1 MYQNTYKNKQFK
13 MPFSFKN
20 IFLGLTTLCFVNYG
34 FAQSLINKQY
44 ELSYSVKVFKSVE
57 GQDIKSVN
65 VFNQTVSS
73 EDFLPYFTESI
84 QIPNSKTLKS
94 VTIKDASYELVSEKL
109 SPRVISKLGDNIAIK
124 FLQVEQRKSQRAL
137 FSFVPLVNLGGEI
150 KIVKSF
156 TVEIEL
162 EDDIKPKKKSSS
174 TTSTS
179 VLSSGEWHKVGVVSD
194 GIYKVTFEY
203 LKSVGANVTN
213 LSSNAIHV
221 FGNGAGMLPEDNSE
235 YRPDDLL
242 QNAIRIVDGGDGQ
255 FNEGDYLLFYANGPH
270 KSIYNGGT
278 LFHQINNYSDTSFYF
293 IGINTSNGS
302 KQLAAQS
309 QSALPHNNT
318 VTTFDDFRFFEPEQ
332 ENLIASGRRWFGS
345 RFGAVNSAEFSF
357 NFPNIN
363 KSNNVEIRTRFLGR
377 SFVNATS
384 YKVSETNSGF
394 SSNSSNISTVPNS
407 EYAPFARESYNIFNF
422 LPTSDQINLSITFN
436 KFSDPSAEGWIDFI
450 QVLANRNLRM
460 SSNQMSFLSLQSV
473 AAGSVSKF
481 ILSNAQEVSE
491 IWDITDPTNAS
502 SISFTNLTSTKE
514 FVVSTEE
521 LKRFVAITSNH
532 NFPTPVYSKKVVN
545 QNLHGLG
552 YADLIIVA
560 HKEFMSEASELKTIH
575 EQLGSIVHLVEQE
588 QVFNEFSSGMPD
600 VTAIR
605 LFMKMFYDRAT
616 TANEVPKNLLLFGDG
631 SYDNRNKLQ
640 PNTNFIITYES
651 EESLIPTN
659 TYTSDDYFVTLSDN
673 EIFRNSDLIDMGV
686 GRFPVK
692 SKSEAQTA
700 VNKVRS
706 YVTNVSANT
715 EQIPQYSSTLK
726 DWRTMVA
733 LLADDEDN
741 SAFIEDS
748 ENIYDRAQQTAPEL
762 NIQKI
767 YMDAYKQEK
776 TPGGQRYPQVEDDLR
791 NRVENGALLLNF
803 VGHGGTSGWT
813 QERVLNTTTISEW
826 TNKDKMPVFMTA
838 TCEFS
843 RWDNPRRTSGGELAF
858 LNPNG
863 AAIALFT
870 TTRVVFASQNSRLIN
885 FFFDSVF
892 VRQNLEPQTLGS
904 IYMKTK
910 NAYAN
915 FSVTDIEF
923 RKFSLLGD
931 PALKLAIPQ
940 HKLELT
946 HLNDKLITDSSLDTL
961 KALSKVT
968 IKGVVKTQNNVV
980 MNDFNGIAY
989 VSIYDKKRITQ
1000 NLQNDPSS
1008 TLKQFEVQNNILF
1021 KGRVSVKNGLFQST
1035 FIVPKDIDYQFGKG
1049 RVSMYGENGEED
1061 GLGYSDSL
1069 YVGGIDENAP
1079 EDKIGPEIKLYLN
1092 DSTFVY
1098 GSMTNESPI
1107 LIAKLFDESGL
1118 NTVGNGVGHDLSL
1131 ILDNNSSS
1139 PIILNELYEAEL
1151 DNYQKGQVRYNFND
1165 LEPGPH
1171 TLTLK
1176 AYDVYNNPS
1185 SATLEFVVVKKEELA
1200 LDHVLNYPNPF
1211 TTSTQFMFEH
1221 NQAETYLRVRIEIF
1235 TITGKL
1241 VKTIKTNAKTNG
1253 FRIEPIHWNGRDEFG
1268 DKIARGVYVYKV
1280 SVENLQGESVEKIE
1294 KLVILN

>member
-1 MYQNTYKNKQFK
+1 
-13 MPFSFKN
+13 
-20 IFLGLTTLCFVNYG
+20 
-34 FAQSLINKQY
+34 
-44 ELSYSVKVFKSVE
+44 
-57 GQDIKSVN
+57 
-65 VFNQTVSS
+65 
-73 EDFLPYFTESI
+73 
-84 QIPNSKTLKS
+84 
-94 VTIKDASYELVSEKL
+94 
-109 SPRVISKLGDNIAIK
+109 
-124 FLQVEQRKSQRAL
+124 
-137 FSFVPLVNLGGEI
+137 
-150 KIVKSF
+150 
-156 TVEIEL
+156 
-162 EDDIKPKKKSSS
+162 
-174 TTSTS
+174 
-179 VLSSGEWHKVGVVSD
+179 
-194 GIYKVTFEY
+194 
-203 LKSVGANVTN
+203 
-213 LSSNAIHV
+213 
-221 FGNGAGMLPEDNSE
+221 
-235 YRPDDLL
+235 
-242 QNAIRIVDGGDGQ
+242 
-255 FNEGDYLLFYANGPH
+255 
-270 KSIYNGGT
+270 
-278 LFHQINNYSDTSFYF
+278 
-293 IGINTSNGS
+293 
-302 KQLAAQS
+302 
-309 QSALPHNNT
+309 
-318 VTTFDDFRFFEPEQ
+318 
-332 ENLIASGRRWFGS
+332 
-345 RFGAVNSAEFSF
+345 
-357 NFPNIN
+357 
-363 KSNNVEIRTRFLGR
+363 
-377 SFVNATS
+377 
-384 YKVSETNSGF
+384 
-394 SSNSSNISTVPNS
+394 
-407 EYAPFARESYNIFNF
+407 
-422 LPTSDQINLSITFN
+422 
-436 KFSDPSAEGWIDFI
+436 
-450 QVLANRNLRM
+450 
-460 SSNQMSFLSLQSV
+460 
-473 AAGSVSKF
+473 
-481 ILSNAQEVSE
+481 
-491 IWDITDPTNAS
+491 
-502 SISFTNLTSTKE
+502 
-514 FVVSTEE
+514 
-521 LKRFVAITSNH
+521 
-532 NFPTPVYSKKVVN
+532 
-545 QNLHGLG
+545 
-552 YADLIIVA
+552 
-560 HKEFMSEASELKTIH
+560 
-575 EQLGSIVHLVEQE
+575 
-588 QVFNEFSSGMPD
+588 
-600 VTAIR
+600 
-605 LFMKMFYDRAT
+605 MKY
-616 TANEVPKNLLLFGDG
+616 
-631 SYDNRNKLQ
+631 
-640 PNTNFIITYES
+640 
-651 EESLIPTN
+651 
-659 TYTSDDYFVTLSDN
+659 
-673 EIFRNSDLIDMGV
+673 FRNSDLIDMGV

-1008 TLKQFEVQNNILF
+1008 TIKQFEVQNNILF